1 MKSKHI
7 AVALAGNGAVVELL
21 AKRIH
26 ARKDL
31 QLATTV
37 TDAAAMEL
45 PADIDCVVYVPD
57 GQALADGSAAA
68 HVAGWLRA
76 GCNVVSTA
84 PAEALGGVDLR
95 AACREGQ
102 STFHGT
108 GGYQSRLVSRFN
120 RAFASIT
127 RNLRDVEL
135 VEERE
140 VAELPAED
148 AAACEGFYAAG
159 LHTLADAVFGDDLA
173 KEPVTSVAARAR
185 GDDLL
190 RSRVG
195 KAQPAGEQLI
205 VRRTLG
211 EHVAYDSVLRQQENS
226 KIPLRYRL
234 NTRSSDAIGHVTI
247 EFHAGSGIDPADHLA
262 CGGVLDAIRPVCEA
276 RSGIL
281 RHELGINQVQLNECL
296 AP

>member
-1 MKSKHI
+1 MKSKNI
-7 AVALAGNGAVVELL
+7 AVALAGNGAVIALL
-21 AKRIH
+21 ATRIR

-31 QLATTV
+31 QLNTT
-37 TDAAAMEL
+37 AADLASAEL
-45 PADIDCVVYVPD
+45 SAGIDCVVYVPD
-57 GQALADGSAAA
+57 DGALADGSAAA
-68 HVAGWLRA
+68 HIAGWLRA

-84 PAEALGGVDLR
+84 PAEALGSVDLL

-135 VEERE
+135 IEERE
-140 VAELPAED
+140 VAGLPADD
-148 AAACEGFYAAG
+148 AAACDGFYAAG
-159 LHTLADAVFGDDLA
+159 MHTLADAVFGDDLA
-173 KEPVTSVAARAR
+173 KEQVTSVAARAR

-195 KAQPAGEQLI
+195 KAQPAGEQLV

-226 KIPLRYRL
+226 AIPLRYRL
-234 NTRSSDAIGHVTI
+234 NSRSSDAIGHVTI
-247 EFHAGSGIDPADHLA
+247 EFHAGGGIDPADHLA
-262 CGGVLDAIRPVCEA
+262 CGGLLDAIRPVCES
-276 RSGIL
+276 RPGIL
-281 RHELGINQVQLNECL
+281 RHELGIYQVQLNECL